1 MVELRQLR
9 HVIALAEHRN
19 YARASGALHI
29 TQPALTRSIQGIE
42 AQLGAPLF
50 DRGPREVTP
59 TAIGELVLRHARAI
73 EHAAHDL
80 ERDVGLA
87 KGMDLGELRVG
98 AGPFVGATL
107 VGEVVARMS
116 RTHPK
121 LRSCVTVA
129 PWRELPERV
138 RRREIEL
145 MVADMSEVEAS
156 EDFEVMPLE
165 HHPTV
170 AVGRAGHPLA
180 VHPSPLPQTLLDY
193 PLAGAPAS
201 PKVEDELARL
211 LRPGARRQGAPGSV
225 LAITCDS
232 FSVLKSVLL
241 HSDAIAMLSPF
252 MCADEFR
259 DGRLVAMPRIQID
272 LHAKYG
278 IARLRGRTLS
288 EPARVFCDT
297 LLAWDAELA
306 DTEQAML
313 KALRR

>member
-1 MVELRQLR
+1 MIEIRQLR
-9 HVIALAEHRN
+9 HIIALAEYRN
-19 YARASGALHI
+19 YARASEALHI

-42 AQLGAPLF
+42 AQLGASLF
-50 DRGPREVTP
+50 DRGRREVTP
-59 TAIGELVLRHARAI
+59 TAIGELVLRHARDL
-73 EHAAHDL
+73 ERAARDL

-87 KGMDLGELRVG
+87 KGMEIGALHVG

-116 RTHPK
+116 RSHPG
-121 LRSCVTVA
+121 LRTRVVVA

-138 RRREIEL
+138 RQREIEL

-156 EDFEVMPLE
+156 EDFEVLPLE

-180 VHPSPLPQTLLDY
+180 AHTSPWPRALLEY

-201 PKVEDELARL
+201 DEIEDKLLRL
-211 LRPGARRQGAPGSV
+211 LKPGTRRRRTDSILSV
-225 LAITCDS
+225 TCDS

-252 MCADEFR
+252 MCADELR
-259 DGRLVAMPRIQID
+259 DGRLVAMPRIQ
-272 LHAKYG
+272 LNLRSRYG
-278 IARLRGRTLS
+278 VARLRGRTLS
-288 EPARVFCDT
+288 EPARVFCDA

-306 DTEQAML
+306 ATEQAML
-313 KALRR
+313 QKLMR